1 VYFRADSPEL
11 WPRESAE
18 RQIRYRQ
25 ATGLKLGAGERVRT
39 AGSRLQEACSLAVH
53 AVAAPMSRV
62 IALMALDALGFSCA
76 PGHDPFHDP
85 FHVGNLATALCCY
98 RA

>member
-1 VYFRADSPEL
+1 
-11 WPRESAE
+11 
-18 RQIRYRQ
+18 
-25 ATGLKLGAGERVRT
+25 
-39 AGSRLQEACSLAVH
+39 
-53 AVAAPMSRV
+53 MSRV